1 MLLSNMNVLKKI
13 LILSLVAAFTISVCA
28 CGGSG
33 SFVGKRVSGSEPEV
47 GDVMTVHGVGEL
59 TLKKV
64 HTAQKLYAAKM
75 SGTYIRNDSDD
86 KTYIDMVF
94 RFKNKGEDIPCDNIG
109 HISAKGVTTGEEYTD
124 SVNAVEDSTNSNL
137 HANVM
142 ISSGDTVTLHMA
154 VSVPS
159 VSADEKYKVKL
170 ILRAST
176 YELEYTLGEYI
187 SDAKEIFDNQ
197 SLSNSNLK
205 VGIKSV
211 SYTGGLY
218 DRAPFVPDCPE
229 GMAYI
234 IANLEITN
242 KSLNDVLTHDSV
254 SLRCIFLS
262 EIYDCD
268 YYTEQDGIYMPGG
281 SIPGLG
287 SANVIA
293 IMCMPIEYTRSDARI
308 AISIDYEE
316 FFYTVSGGEHIA
328 NEIDNEREKER
339 EKQRAM
345 EEARKAAEELRKKEE
360 ERLKQEEELKAQ
372 QQAEQDGE
380 VSEEKNNNNQPSDEE
395 YQPSHTQE

>member
-1 MLLSNMNVLKKI
+1 MLLSNLNVLKKVSI
-13 LILSLVAAFTISVCA
+13 LTLAVVLAASVCA
-28 CGGSG
+28 CGSG
-33 SFVGKRVSGSEPEV
+33 GFLGKKVSGSAPEV
-47 GDVMTVHGVGEL
+47 GDVMTVQGIGEL
-59 TLKKV
+59 TFKKI
-64 HTAQKLYAAKM
+64 HTAQKLFAAKM

-94 RFKNKGEDIPCDNIG
+94 RFKNKGEDIPCGNIG
-109 HISAKGVTTGEEYTD
+109 HITAQGLTTGQEYTD

-242 KSLNDVLTHDSV
+242 KSLNDVLTRDSV
-254 SLRCIFLS
+254 SLRCIIS
-262 EIYDCD
+262 DDIYDCE

-281 SIPGLG
+281 TIPGLG

-293 IMCMPIEYTRSDARI
+293 VICIPIEYTESDARI

-316 FFYTVSGGEHIA
+316 FFYSVSGGEHIA
-328 NEIDNEREKER
+328 AQIDNEREKER

-360 ERLKQEEELKAQ
+360 ERIKQEEEQKSQLV
-372 QQAEQDGE
+372 AEQEGQASQE
-380 VSEEKNNNNQPSDEE
+380 NNSTPPSDEGNQPS
-395 YQPSHTQE
+395 QTQE